1 MINSNENSIEI
12 LTAVFKD
19 PISAENAYNLAIQK
33 GHKADEVNILM
44 SEETKAKNYGSRLES
59 NATSLSSDV
68 TADFA
73 TEGAGLG
80 SVIGTTAGAIIGAT
94 AAIGTNLFVPWIG
107 FAIAGPIAAA
117 LAAAGAGGIAGGV
130 IGALLNVGLSA
141 GEAAKY
147 EEAIKEGGIIISIKP
162 YSEDEAKE
170 LDYKWKAYGGTRF
183 PKMDSPR

>member
-1 MINSNENSIEI
+1 MSNSIEI
-12 LTAVFKD
+12 FTAVFKD

-33 GHKADEVNILM
+33 GYKADEINILM

-59 NATSLSSDV
+59 NVTSLLSDV

-73 TEGAGLG
+73 TEKASLS
-80 SVIGTTAGAIIGAT
+80 SVIDTTAGAIIGAT
-94 AAIGTNLFVPWIG
+94 AAIGTNLVVPWIG

-117 LAAAGAGGIAGGV
+117 LAVAGAGGIAGGV
-130 IGALLNVGLSA
+130 IGALLNVGLSVS
-141 GEAAKY
+141 EADKY

-183 PKMDSPR
+183 PKMDSKQ

>member
-1 MINSNENSIEI
+1 MSNSIEI

-141 GEAAKY
+141 GEAVKY

-183 PKMDSPR
+183 PKMDSKQ